1 MYNLSE
7 ILHETEVCTHGVSES
22 SQLTKFRDE
31 SDFVSCSPVFVN
43 QQRLIWLIDALI
55 VSSLVVLT
63 VACLSALFVETC
75 LRTLGKVN
83 TVDLVCLL
91 IVFCNNSR
99 TGESLLS
106 GKGGVGKSTIAVNL
120 AITLKNLKYNV
131 GILDADIYG
140 PSIPKMMGILEKPK
154 SEDGV
159 NLIPIKK
166 FNIQCMSIGFMVS
179 EETPMIWRGP
189 MVASTI
195 KTFTGK
201 VLWENID
208 FLIIDMPPGTG
219 DALLTFSQEID
230 IDGAVIITTP
240 QDIAI
245 IDVKRGIEMFK
256 KTNVKILGI
265 VENMT
270 SFTSDDGIEHFIFG
284 KDGEK
289 NIASKFNV

>member
-1 MYNLSE
+1 MTEKEANLSKNFMDQ
-7 ILHETEVCTHGVSES
+7 ISPKTQFKKNKINGV
-22 SQLTKFRDE
+22 K
-31 SDFVSCSPVFVN
+31 
-43 QQRLIWLIDALI
+43 
-55 VSSLVVLT
+55 
-63 VACLSALFVETC
+63 
-75 LRTLGKVN
+75 KV
-83 TVDLVCLL
+83 
-91 IVFCNNSR
+91 IAIS
-99 TGESLLS
+99 S

-120 AITLKNLKYNV
+120 AIALKNLKYNV

-140 PSIPKMMGILEKPK
+140 PSIPKMMGISEKPK

-166 FNIQCMSIGFMVS
+166 FDIQCMSIGFMVS

-195 KTFTGK
+195 KTFTNK
-201 VLWENID
+201 VLWDNID

-230 IDGAVIITTP
+230 IDGAVIVTTP

-256 KTNVKILGI
+256 RTNVKILGI
-265 VENMT
+265 IENMT
-270 SFTSDDGIEHFIFG
+270 SFKSDDGIEHFIFG
-284 KDGEK
+284 KDGGK
-289 NIASKFNV
+289 NIAISYNIKLLGQIPINIEIQRTCNEGTPFLEIYKKNYVHNIFEEVIKNIIKDI

>member
-1 MYNLSE
+1 MTEKEANLSKNFMDQ
-7 ILHETEVCTHGVSES
+7 ITPKNSFKKNKINGVKKIIAIS
-22 SQLTKFRDE
+22 
-31 SDFVSCSPVFVN
+31 
-43 QQRLIWLIDALI
+43 
-55 VSSLVVLT
+55 
-63 VACLSALFVETC
+63 
-75 LRTLGKVN
+75 
-83 TVDLVCLL
+83 
-91 IVFCNNSR
+91 
-99 TGESLLS
+99 S

-120 AITLKNLKYNV
+120 AVAIKNLKYNV

-140 PSIPKMMGILEKPK
+140 PSIPKMMGISEKPK

-166 FNIQCMSIGFMVS
+166 FDIQCMSIGFMVS

-195 KTFTGK
+195 KTFVNK
-201 VLWENID
+201 VLWDNID

-240 QDIAI
+240 QNVSV

-256 KTNVKILGI
+256 RTNVKILGI
-265 VENMT
+265 IENMT
-270 SFTSDDGIEHFIFG
+270 SFKSGDGVEHFIFG
-284 KDGEK
+284 KDGAK
-289 NIASKFNV
+289 NIAHKFNIEILGQIPIDIEISKSCDNGNPFLLENKNNNLNYDLINNIAKKIIKMNI

>member
-1 MYNLSE
+1 MSEKDANLSKKF
-7 ILHETEVCTHGVSES
+7 INQITPKTLFKKNKINGVKKIIAIS
-22 SQLTKFRDE
+22 
-31 SDFVSCSPVFVN
+31 
-43 QQRLIWLIDALI
+43 
-55 VSSLVVLT
+55 
-63 VACLSALFVETC
+63 
-75 LRTLGKVN
+75 
-83 TVDLVCLL
+83 
-91 IVFCNNSR
+91 
-99 TGESLLS
+99 S

-120 AITLKNLKYNV
+120 GIALKNLNYNV

-179 EETPMIWRGP
+179 EDTPMIWRGP

-201 VLWENID
+201 VLWDNID

-230 IDGAVIITTP
+230 IDGAIIITTP
-240 QDIAI
+240 QEIAI

-256 KTNVKILGI
+256 KTNVKIIGI
-265 VENMT
+265 IENMT
-270 SFTSDDGIEHFIFG
+270 SFTSGDGMEHFIFG
-284 KDGEK
+284 KDGGK
-289 NIASKFNV
+289 NIAERFDIELLGQIPIDIKIRENSDEGLPFMENNIENKISNIFTNISKKIVKLLI

>member
-1 MYNLSE
+1 MSEKDANLSKKF
-7 ILHETEVCTHGVSES
+7 INQITPKTLFKKNKINGVKKIIAIS
-22 SQLTKFRDE
+22 
-31 SDFVSCSPVFVN
+31 
-43 QQRLIWLIDALI
+43 
-55 VSSLVVLT
+55 
-63 VACLSALFVETC
+63 
-75 LRTLGKVN
+75 
-83 TVDLVCLL
+83 
-91 IVFCNNSR
+91 
-99 TGESLLS
+99 S

-120 AITLKNLKYNV
+120 AIALKNLKYNV

-166 FNIQCMSIGFMVS
+166 FNIQCMSIGFMIS
-179 EETPMIWRGP
+179 EDTPMIWRGP
-189 MVASTI
+189 MVSSTI

-256 KTNVKILGI
+256 KTNVKIIGI
-265 VENMT
+265 IENMT
-270 SFTSDDGIEHFIFG
+270 SFTSGDGVEHFIFG
-284 KDGEK
+284 KDGGK
-289 NIASKFNV
+289 NIANKFNIELLGQIPIDINLRKKSDEGFPFVDEFKDHKVSKLFLEIANKITKIIN

>member
-1 MYNLSE
+1 MNEKEANLSKNFMDQ
-7 ILHETEVCTHGVSES
+7 ITPKNPFKKNKIKGVKKIIAIS
-22 SQLTKFRDE
+22 
-31 SDFVSCSPVFVN
+31 
-43 QQRLIWLIDALI
+43 
-55 VSSLVVLT
+55 
-63 VACLSALFVETC
+63 
-75 LRTLGKVN
+75 
-83 TVDLVCLL
+83 
-91 IVFCNNSR
+91 
-99 TGESLLS
+99 S

-120 AITLKNLKYNV
+120 AIALKNLKYNV

-140 PSIPKMMGILEKPK
+140 PSIPKMIGILEKPK
-154 SEDGV
+154 SEDGI

-166 FNIQCMSIGFMVS
+166 FNLQCMSIGFMVS

-195 KTFTGK
+195 KTFANK
-201 VLWENID
+201 VLWDNVD

-256 KTNVKILGI
+256 RTNVKILGI
-265 VENMT
+265 IENMT
-270 SFTSDDGIEHFIFG
+270 SFTSNDGVEHFIFG
-284 KDGEK
+284 KDGAK
-289 NIASKFNV
+289 NIADKFNIELLGQIPINIDLRKGSDEGLPFVEFNTENKVSNILKNISEKIIKNIN

>member
-1 MYNLSE
+1 MNEKEANLSKNFMDQ
-7 ILHETEVCTHGVSES
+7 ITPKNPFKKNKIKGVKKIIAIS
-22 SQLTKFRDE
+22 
-31 SDFVSCSPVFVN
+31 
-43 QQRLIWLIDALI
+43 
-55 VSSLVVLT
+55 
-63 VACLSALFVETC
+63 
-75 LRTLGKVN
+75 
-83 TVDLVCLL
+83 
-91 IVFCNNSR
+91 
-99 TGESLLS
+99 S

-120 AITLKNLKYNV
+120 AIALKNLKYNV

-140 PSIPKMMGILEKPK
+140 PSIPKMIGILEKPK
-154 SEDGV
+154 SEDGI

-166 FNIQCMSIGFMVS
+166 FNLQCMSIGFMVS

-195 KTFTGK
+195 KTFANK
-201 VLWENID
+201 VLWDNVD

-256 KTNVKILGI
+256 RTNVKILGI
-265 VENMT
+265 IENMT
-270 SFTSDDGIEHFIFG
+270 SFTSNDGVEHFIFG
-284 KDGEK
+284 KDGAK
-289 NIASKFNV
+289 NIADKFNIELLGQIPINIDLRKGSDEGLPFVEFNTENKVSNIFKNISEKIIKNIN

>member
-1 MYNLSE
+1 MTEKEANLSKNFMDQ
-7 ILHETEVCTHGVSES
+7 ISPKTQFKKNKINGV
-22 SQLTKFRDE
+22 K
-31 SDFVSCSPVFVN
+31 
-43 QQRLIWLIDALI
+43 
-55 VSSLVVLT
+55 
-63 VACLSALFVETC
+63 
-75 LRTLGKVN
+75 KV
-83 TVDLVCLL
+83 
-91 IVFCNNSR
+91 IAIS
-99 TGESLLS
+99 S

-120 AITLKNLKYNV
+120 AIALKNLKYNV

-140 PSIPKMMGILEKPK
+140 PSLPKMIGILEKPK
-154 SEDGV
+154 SEDGA

-166 FNIQCMSIGFMVS
+166 FKIQCMSIGFMVS

-195 KTFTGK
+195 KTFTNK
-201 VLWENID
+201 VLWDNVD

-256 KTNVKILGI
+256 RTNVKILGI
-265 VENMT
+265 IENMT
-270 SFTSDDGIEHFIFG
+270 SFTSNDGVEHFIFG
-284 KDGEK
+284 KDGAK
-289 NIASKFNV
+289 NIADKFNIELLGQIPINIDLRKSSDEGLPFVENYKENKISTIFKNISQKIIKKIT

>member
-1 MYNLSE
+1 MTEKEANLSKNFMDQ
-7 ILHETEVCTHGVSES
+7 ISPKTQFKKNKINGV
-22 SQLTKFRDE
+22 K
-31 SDFVSCSPVFVN
+31 
-43 QQRLIWLIDALI
+43 
-55 VSSLVVLT
+55 
-63 VACLSALFVETC
+63 
-75 LRTLGKVN
+75 KV
-83 TVDLVCLL
+83 
-91 IVFCNNSR
+91 IAIS
-99 TGESLLS
+99 S

-120 AITLKNLKYNV
+120 AVAIKNLKYNV

-140 PSIPKMMGILEKPK
+140 PSIPKMMGISEKPK

-166 FNIQCMSIGFMVS
+166 FDIQCMSIGFMVS

-195 KTFTGK
+195 KTFVNK
-201 VLWENID
+201 VLWNNID

-240 QDIAI
+240 QNIAV

-256 KTNVKILGI
+256 RTNVKILGI
-265 VENMT
+265 IENMT
-270 SFTSDDGIEHFIFG
+270 SFKSGDGVEHFIFG
-284 KDGEK
+284 KDGAK
-289 NIASKFNV
+289 NIAHKFNIEILGQIPIDIEISKSCDNGNPFLLENKNNNLNYDLINNIAKKIIKMNI

>member
-1 MYNLSE
+1 MTEKEANLSKSFMDQ
-7 ILHETEVCTHGVSES
+7 ISPKTQFKKNKINGV
-22 SQLTKFRDE
+22 KKIIA
-31 SDFVSCSPVFVN
+31 VS
-43 QQRLIWLIDALI
+43 
-55 VSSLVVLT
+55 
-63 VACLSALFVETC
+63 
-75 LRTLGKVN
+75 
-83 TVDLVCLL
+83 
-91 IVFCNNSR
+91 
-99 TGESLLS
+99 S

-140 PSIPKMMGILEKPK
+140 PSIPKMMGISEKPK
-154 SEDGV
+154 SDDGL

-166 FNIQCMSIGFMVS
+166 FDIQCMSIGFMIS

-195 KTFTGK
+195 KTFVNK
-201 VLWENID
+201 VLWDNVD

-230 IDGAVIITTP
+230 IDGAVIVTTP

-256 KTNVKILGI
+256 RTNVKILGI
-265 VENMT
+265 IENMT
-270 SFTSDDGIEHFIFG
+270 SFISDDGVEHFIFG
-284 KDGEK
+284 KDGGK
-289 NIASKFNV
+289 NIASKFNIELLGQIPININLRKNSDIGAPFVDQFKEDEVSKLFLEIANKITKIIN

>member
-1 MYNLSE
+1 MTEKEANLSKNFMDQ
-7 ILHETEVCTHGVSES
+7 ISPKTQFKKNKINGV
-22 SQLTKFRDE
+22 KK
-31 SDFVSCSPVFVN
+31 
-43 QQRLIWLIDALI
+43 IIA
-55 VSSLVVLT
+55 VSS
-63 VACLSALFVETC
+63 C
-75 LRTLGKVN
+75 
-83 TVDLVCLL
+83 
-91 IVFCNNSR
+91 
-99 TGESLLS
+99 
-106 GKGGVGKSTIAVNL
+106 KGGVGKSTIAVNL
-120 AITLKNLKYNV
+120 AIALKNLKYNV

-140 PSIPKMMGILEKPK
+140 PSIPKMIGISEKPK

-166 FNIQCMSIGFMVS
+166 FDIQCMSIGFMVS

-195 KTFTGK
+195 KTFTNK
-201 VLWENID
+201 VLWDNVD

-230 IDGAVIITTP
+230 IDGAIIVTTP

-256 KTNVKILGI
+256 RTNVKILGI
-265 VENMT
+265 IENMT

-284 KDGEK
+284 RDGGK
-289 NIASKFNV
+289 NIASKFNIELLGQVPINIDLRKNSDEGRPFVDQFKEHEVSKLFSEIANKITKKIN

>member
-1 MYNLSE
+1 MTEKEANLSKSFMDQ
-7 ILHETEVCTHGVSES
+7 ISPKTQFKKNKINGV
-22 SQLTKFRDE
+22 KKIIA
-31 SDFVSCSPVFVN
+31 VS
-43 QQRLIWLIDALI
+43 
-55 VSSLVVLT
+55 
-63 VACLSALFVETC
+63 
-75 LRTLGKVN
+75 
-83 TVDLVCLL
+83 
-91 IVFCNNSR
+91 
-99 TGESLLS
+99 S
-106 GKGGVGKSTIAVNL
+106 GKGGVGKSTVAVNL

-140 PSIPKMMGILEKPK
+140 PSIPKMMGISEKPK
-154 SEDGV
+154 SDDGI

-166 FNIQCMSIGFMVS
+166 FNIQCMSIGFMIS
-179 EETPMIWRGP
+179 EDTPMIWRGP

-195 KTFTGK
+195 KTFVSK
-201 VLWENID
+201 VLWDNVD

-265 VENMT
+265 IENMI
-270 SFTSDDGIEHFIFG
+270 SFTSDDGVEHFIFG
-284 KDGEK
+284 KDGGG
-289 NIASKFNV
+289 NIANKLNIELLGQIPININLRKNSDEGSPFVDQFKDHKVSKLFLEISNKIIKIIK